1 MAASTNYTELAY
13 NKESIFGEYN
23 SAPAFTV
30 LPTTGGS
37 PVNNVTTAVSE
48 VIRSD
53 RQTDDLVVVDGEI
66 SGDINYELSYAPYKD
81 FMGSVLMNQS
91 APRTISITNVSN
103 QGSSGDD
110 AVIGNSGIEAAC
122 LIGDVV
128 RLTSATDSSIDGEY
142 VIVAS
147 ASNEVTVYPP
157 TGAGSDLTD
166 LTVDATEIQVN
177 GADPIEGYTI
187 RKKAKSGATD
197 YFWYYKG
204 CAINTMNFNFATGS
218 ILNGS
223 LGIVGLTEE
232 TGTATLPGQVSD
244 VSTPAY
250 SIMNSVSSVGVIR
263 IGGVSLGS
271 CTFSSL
277 DLTIDNQINAAKSI
291 GTLGACDL
299 AAFSLM
305 VTGNTEVY
313 FNNLDLYNKF
323 LAASSFDVTI
333 ITTDGDGNS
342 LGINI
347 PKCKFETL
355 DTPISGKDSFLM
367 QSGTLKGLRDETGD
381 YMIKITRIDA

>member
-1 MAASTNYTELAY
+1 MVASTNYTDIAY
-13 NKESIFGEYN
+13 SAETVFGTTN
-23 SAPAFTV
+23 ATPQFTV

-37 PVNNVTTAVSE
+37 PVNNITTAVSE

-66 SGDINYELSYAPYKD
+66 ADDLSYELSYAPYQA
-81 FMGSVLMNQS
+81 FMQSVLMNTTTR
-91 APRTISITNVSN
+91 AIALTNVTN
-103 QGSSGDD
+103 DGTGDNTI
-110 AVIGNSGIEAAC
+110 IGDTGIEGVC

-128 RLTSATDSSIDGEY
+128 RLTSVTDPSIDGAY
-142 VIVAS
+142 TIIAS
-147 ASNEVTVYPP
+147 GTNEVTVYPA
-157 TGAGSDLTD
+157 TGAIASLTD
-166 LTVDATEIQVN
+166 LAVDADDIRTN
-177 GADPIEGYTI
+177 GADPIDGYTI
-187 RKKAKSGATD
+187 RKTATD
-197 YFWYYKG
+197 SGSTYYWYYRG

-223 LGIVGLTEE
+223 IGIVGLTEE
-232 TGTATLPGQVSD
+232 ARLTALTGEQAD
-244 VSTPAY
+244 VPTPSY

-263 IGGVSLGS
+263 IGGITLGS

-277 DLTIDNQINAAKSI
+277 DLTIDNQINAAKAI

-313 FNNLDLYNKF
+313 FADLDLYNKF
-323 LAASSFDVTI
+323 LAAESFDITI

-342 LGINI
+342 IGINV

-355 DTPISGKDSFLM
+355 DTPVSGKDAFLM
-367 QSGTLKGLRDETGD
+367 QSGTLKGLRDTTGD
-381 YMIKITRIDA
+381 YMIKISRIDA

>member
-1 MAASTNYTELAY
+1 MAASTNYTDLAY
-13 NKESIFGEYN
+13 DKETVFGQTNATPE
-23 SAPAFTV
+23 FTI
-30 LPTTGGS
+30 LPTTGGA
-37 PVNNVTTAVSE
+37 PVNNITTAVSE

-66 SGDINYELSYAPYKD
+66 SGDINYELSYAPYQD
-81 FMGSVLMNQS
+81 FMASVLMNS
-91 APRTISITNVSN
+91 TTRSISLTAVGNDGTGDNTILTSV
-103 QGSSGDD
+103 
-110 AVIGNSGIEAAC
+110 GIENDC
-122 LIGDVV
+122 KVGDVV
-128 RLTSATDSSIDGEY
+128 RLTSAVDSTVDGEY
-142 VIVAS
+142 VIISEGTGAVA
-147 ASNEVTVYPP
+147 VYPA
-157 TGAGSDLTD
+157 TGATTALSD
-166 LTVDATEIQVN
+166 LTVDATEIRVN
-177 GADPIEGYTI
+177 GSDAVEGYTI
-187 RKKAKSGATD
+187 RKRATNAGIP
-197 YFWYYKG
+197 YYWYYRG

-232 TGTATLPGQVSD
+232 TRTSVLAGEQTD
-244 VSTPAY
+244 VPTPAY

-263 IGGVSLGS
+263 IGGVTLGN

-313 FNNLDLYNKF
+313 FNDLDLYNKF
-323 LAASSFDVTI
+323 LAAESFDVTI
-333 ITTDGDGNS
+333 ITTDGNGNS

-355 DTPISGKDSFLM
+355 DTPISGKDAFLM
-367 QSGTLKGLRDETGD
+367 QSGTLKGLRDATGD
-381 YMIKITRIDA
+381 YMVKFTRIDA